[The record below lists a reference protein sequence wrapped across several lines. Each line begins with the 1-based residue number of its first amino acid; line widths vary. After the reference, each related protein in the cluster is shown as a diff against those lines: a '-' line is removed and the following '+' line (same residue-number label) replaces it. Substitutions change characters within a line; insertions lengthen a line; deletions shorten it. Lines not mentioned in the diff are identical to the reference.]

1 MEAVLNLDTAAS
13 LPQKVLKISKRT
25 FSYQR
30 AIQKDLNGCLVD
42 AVFVCAA
49 APADTPKPPFSLNKT
64 HVSVRSR
71 VEGQGWNETELPR
84 ASGGGSAHA
93 YIHKNRHYCHYQLM
107 GSSFILYC
115 RHTGGTRLIC
125 Y

>member
-84 ASGGGSAHA
+84 ASGGCCRGAAQRMHT
-93 YIHKNRHYCHYQLM
+93 YIRIDITVTIN
-107 GSSFILYC
+107 
-115 RHTGGTRLIC
+115 
-125 Y
+125 